1 MILVAGGTGTLGTI
15 LVRALRDH
23 DLQVR
28 VLTRDRERAGHLGA
42 DLEIAE
48 GDVGQPAAVRGAVR
62 GAQTVVSAVHGF
74 AGTDGAGPATVDRDG
89 NRNLIQAAQA
99 AGVRQFVL
107 VSVKDAAPDHPM
119 ELMRMK
125 FASEQQLRETG
136 LEWTIIRP
144 AAYLETWCE
153 VLGRPL
159 VEKGKTMIFGRG
171 QNPINWVSA
180 RDVAE
185 FVRLA
190 VIEPALRGQVVDVG
204 GPENLTMRQ
213 FVDVFRDRTGRGGR
227 VGRIPRPVMRAS
239 SVAMK
244 LVNPMVARQIQ
255 AGLVMDTTAM
265 AFDADLVRRAYPSIP
280 YTSLADVVRH
290 SGFAAPA
297 RSG

>member
-42 DLEIAE
+42 DVEIAE
-48 GDVGQPAAVRGAVR
+48 GDVGQPTAVRGAVR

-107 VSVKDAAPDHPM
+107 VSVKDAAP
-119 ELMRMK
+119 
-125 FASEQQLRETG
+125 
-136 LEWTIIRP
+136 
-144 AAYLETWCE
+144 
-153 VLGRPL
+153 
-159 VEKGKTMIFGRG
+159 
-171 QNPINWVSA
+171 
-180 RDVAE
+180 
-185 FVRLA
+185 
-190 VIEPALRGQVVDVG
+190 VDVG